1 MSYFVTYF
9 AHPTAPYITVSEEGA
24 EESVAV
30 FAREDDD
37 GKLSIEGLPP
47 LEEGNNGWETV
58 KVSRNGVEYLHNRC
72 PFEAVFDGL
81 NPATHIASRVSLK
94 RAASKAVHLSIKRAA
109 SQPAETL

>member
-24 EESVAV
+24 SESITV
-30 FAREDDD
+30 FAREDDN
-37 GKLSIEGLPP
+37 GELSIKGLPP
-47 LEEGNNGWETV
+47 LEENNDGWETV
-58 KVSRNGVEYLHNRC
+58 KVSRNGVEFLHNRL

-81 NPATHIASRVSLK
+81 NPATHIASRVALK

-109 SQPAETL
+109 APSAETL